1 MKFVV
6 NRKIMLEYLKSMI
19 RVVPRSNSLQQELR
33 GFLVEANEDDG
44 FLYVTAT
51 NQEIA
56 IQRKFKPELETGGS
70 FVMDARL
77 LTDILSVLGE
87 DTVSFEELKPGI
99 VVIKS
104 GTCTY
109 TMNVLNSSKY
119 PRPEIPFPDT
129 TVCLSHLRQFYTKT
143 YAAVKSNA
151 SDVLKGIHF
160 DIKPDKLRVMSCNP
174 QNVALA
180 TKDVPCG
187 GDMKFTLSKE
197 TFSLLASAAGDDEL
211 EVGLCGHSIV
221 FMKESLLFSARFIEK
236 EYVNVD
242 RIFDNLKT
250 AYVAKVD
257 FEEMKEQIINIC
269 DVASMGSQTS
279 YIKAE
284 FLENKVDVSTQNDTG
299 GGKNSFGIVMVDG
312 TAGKT
317 FYYNAVTLKDI
328 FKTVEG
334 TLILRLDVNGY
345 LDVMD
350 RECQYLMM
358 PTPESAVKRQLDKY
372 EENKKKPKKKQQI
385 KEQIKEPEQKA
396 A

>member
-1 MKFVV
+1 
-6 NRKIMLEYLKSMI
+6 
-19 RVVPRSNSLQQELR
+19 
-33 GFLVEANEDDG
+33 
-44 FLYVTAT
+44 
-51 NQEIA
+51 
-56 IQRKFKPELETGGS
+56 
-70 FVMDARL
+70 
-77 LTDILSVLGE
+77 
-87 DTVSFEELKPGI
+87 
-99 VVIKS
+99 
-104 GTCTY
+104 
-109 TMNVLNSSKY
+109 
-119 PRPEIPFPDT
+119 
-129 TVCLSHLRQFYTKT
+129 
-143 YAAVKSNA
+143 
-151 SDVLKGIHF
+151 
-160 DIKPDKLRVMSCNP
+160 
-174 QNVALA
+174 
-180 TKDVPCG
+180 
-187 GDMKFTLSKE
+187 MKFTLSKE

-317 FYYNAVTLKDI
+317 FYYNAATLKDI